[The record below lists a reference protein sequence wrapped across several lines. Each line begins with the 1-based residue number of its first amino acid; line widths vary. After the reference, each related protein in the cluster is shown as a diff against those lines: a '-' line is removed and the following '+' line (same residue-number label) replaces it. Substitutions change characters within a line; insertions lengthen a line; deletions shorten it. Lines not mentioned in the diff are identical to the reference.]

1 MLPASDWNRVFALTL
16 FLAGTSPALAESHE
30 WILRATSPEQAS
42 VLISTARNLPDLQL
56 EAALPFAEDDP
67 AAIRSLLRLRASEA
81 LQLEK
86 LVALSGLDLS
96 QLLWIEPAPLRST
109 DLLPNDPDYN
119 LLWGLDQIQAPA
131 AWDLHTGSGA
141 IVVAVV
147 DTGVDLEHPDLA
159 AGLWQ
164 NEAELAGT
172 PGVDDDGN
180 GWIDDFHGADPFGG
194 DGEPQAEAGDLSH
207 GTHTAGTAACVT
219 NNGLGVA
226 CPAWN
231 ARLMPVRAGHGTL
244 ISRGVEGIWY
254 AATNGA
260 HIISCSYGGD
270 SYSSYEREVIQAAQE
285 MGVLIVASAGND
297 GSSSLHYPAAY
308 EGVLAV
314 ASTDSDDHKLSSS
327 QYGWWVDLAAPGS
340 SIWSTVIG
348 GGYGYKT
355 GTSMSTPLVASLA
368 ALVWSHYP
376 SDNAWQI
383 AARLGSG
390 ADNIDG
396 ENPAW
401 AGQLGHGRI
410 NAEASLQVNPLALRL
425 ADVELLDEDGN
436 GLADPGETIT
446 LSLLLE
452 GVLGN
457 LTDCSIAASLLE
469 GEGQLLLASASFPSL
484 AEGQQMLLEDALI
497 LEVASTADPGSH
509 LLLELAVSGA
519 QGFSSTLHLQIP
531 VAPQFVTHRNG
542 NMVLSLDGR
551 ARIGFHD
558 FLSNQPQGEGLRWPA
573 TSPGHLYH
581 GSLAIAL
588 DDGNVLHGA
597 SYLLGVETDFAA
609 AGEGGVNL
617 RQEGDLWIAEADF
630 LAPELPGLLVQQR
643 STSLAGA
650 NWILLEWT
658 ISNTGQQAFAG
669 LQPGLWLDLDIAG
682 SWSDDEG
689 AWSPDGELG
698 WMGDGGAAHIGVR
711 LLDEPLQNFRVCSYG
726 EWTGAGLEDEELW
739 AYMHSGF
746 SQSSSSGPGDYQL
759 CLAAAAAELAPG
771 ASRSFRVVLLGAN
784 GVDDL
789 RICADEAMEW
799 WLSGVEPG
807 ALRPQQIELSI
818 APNPFNPVTQIRMIL
833 PEAGPVKL
841 LVHDLG
847 GRCLLQQN
855 LGWQQ
860 AGRLERQLDGRA
872 FASGCYLVEVS
883 QNGRSQVQPVLLVK

>member
-1 MLPASDWNRVFALTL
+1 
-16 FLAGTSPALAESHE
+16 
-30 WILRATSPEQAS
+30 
-42 VLISTARNLPDLQL
+42 
-56 EAALPFAEDDP
+56 
-67 AAIRSLLRLRASEA
+67 
-81 LQLEK
+81 
-86 LVALSGLDLS
+86 
-96 QLLWIEPAPLRST
+96 
-109 DLLPNDPDYN
+109 
-119 LLWGLDQIQAPA
+119 
-131 AWDLHTGSGA
+131 
-141 IVVAVV
+141 
-147 DTGVDLEHPDLA
+147 VDLEHPDLA